1 MKTNKY
7 TKEFIHRMLREYPVK
22 RFQNALY
29 YKILEYEKEGFFV
42 NSDEIVEVI
51 KLMQEMY
58 DDETP
63 NFYVLSKSGKFAN
76 LFNEVGVLLKVV
88 TTDELKQYKGLK
100 QLTHAQVRCVPKTNI
115 LEDLLDIKEHLILKL
130 CYKNN
135 FKVFGNGNLYAK
147 TKQILREKGIHC

>member
-7 TKEFIHRMLREYPVK
+7 TKEFIHKMLKEYPVK

-29 YKILEYEKEGFFV
+29 YKIAEYEKEGYFV

-58 DDETP
+58 DEETP
-63 NFYVLSKSGKFAN
+63 NFYVISKSGKFAN

-88 TTDELKQYKGLK
+88 PIDELKQYKGLK
-100 QLTHAQVRCVPKTNI
+100 QLTHGQVRCVPKTNI
-115 LEDLLDIKEHLILKL
+115 LEDLLDIKKHLILKL

-135 FKVFGNGNLYAK
+135 FKVFGNENLYAE
-147 TKQILREKGIHC
+147 TKQILRERGIYC

>member
-7 TKEFIHRMLREYPVK
+7 TKEFIHRMLKEYPVK

-29 YKILEYEKEGFFV
+29 YKIAEYEKEGYFA
-42 NSDEIVEVI
+42 SDNEIIEVI

-76 LFNEVGVLLKVV
+76 INP
-88 TTDELKQYKGLK
+88 DES
-100 QLTHAQVRCVPKTNI
+100 
-115 LEDLLDIKEHLILKL
+115 
-130 CYKNN
+130 N
-135 FKVFGNGNLYAK
+135 F
-147 TKQILREKGIHC
+147 

>member
-7 TKEFIHRMLREYPVK
+7 TKEFIHRMLKEYPVK

-29 YKILEYEKEGFFV
+29 YKIAEYEKEGYFA

-51 KLMQEMY
+51 KLIQEMY

-63 NFYVLSKSGKFAN
+63 NFYVLSKSKKVAN
-76 LFNEVGVLLKVV
+76 LFNEVGVWLKIV
-88 TTDELKQYKGLK
+88 TTDELKQHEELK
-100 QLTHAQVRCVPKTNI
+100 QLTHGQVGCVPKTNI
-115 LEDLLDIKEHLILKL
+115 LENLLDIKRHLILKL

-135 FKVFGNGNLYAK
+135 FKVFGNRNLYTE